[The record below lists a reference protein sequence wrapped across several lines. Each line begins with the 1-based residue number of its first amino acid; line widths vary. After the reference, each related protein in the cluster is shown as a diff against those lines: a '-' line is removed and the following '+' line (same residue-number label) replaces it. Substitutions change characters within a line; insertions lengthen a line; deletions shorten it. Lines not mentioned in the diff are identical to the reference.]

1 FRMLMFVS
9 LFLVSRFHCESESFK
24 MDLILDVCGFDMFD
38 GRDDGEYTP
47 QDDRPSRAGQ
57 FDYVMYGKVY
67 RIEADETSTEAA
79 TPLRVSFFHFCHY
92 LVFS

>member
-1 FRMLMFVS
+1 
-9 LFLVSRFHCESESFK
+9 
-24 MDLILDVCGFDMFD
+24 MDLILDVYIQIYPVDLGN
-38 GRDDGEYTP
+38 ESTV

-79 TPLRVSFFHFCHY
+79 TPLRICICVSRVYHLLKKLAF
-92 LVFS
+92 